1 MRLIRKKL
9 LELKCTVVVFS
20 IALMLN
26 SNYAFAK
33 NLETN
38 YIPYTI
44 DTIVP
49 NNGIPLPY
57 PISDRRGDAFSTN
70 KNNPLDLNNPS
81 NYTDSVVYDSKTKRY
96 IVYEKIGNKYY
107 RTPTSYS
114 FDEYWKMRN
123 RQSENEYFKERS
135 NTLSILNRGKVKPK
149 LKIGDNLFNRLF
161 GNGKI

>member
-9 LELKCTVVVFS
+9 LELKCTVVVVS

-96 IVYEKIGNKYY
+96 IVYEKIAPAIEMKI
-107 RTPTSYS
+107 
-114 FDEYWKMRN
+114 
-123 RQSENEYFKERS
+123 
-135 NTLSILNRGKVKPK
+135 LSDK
-149 LKIGDNLFNRLF
+149 LT
-161 GNGKI
+161 